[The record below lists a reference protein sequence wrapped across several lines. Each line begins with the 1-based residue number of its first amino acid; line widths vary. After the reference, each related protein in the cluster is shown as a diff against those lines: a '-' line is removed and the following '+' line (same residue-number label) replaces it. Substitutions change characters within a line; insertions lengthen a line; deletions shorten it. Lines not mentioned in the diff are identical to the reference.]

1 MKWLINK
8 VKMLNFIKKIMDLVI
23 SDQILKKAEITAEEL
38 LLEIAIHLYDTERLS
53 IGQARNLAELD
64 HLSFQKELSKRNIYI
79 KYDIEDLETD
89 LDTFKYLENKKASW
103 G

>member
-1 MKWLINK
+1 
-8 VKMLNFIKKIMDLVI
+8 MDLVI
-23 SDQILKKAEITAEEL
+23 SDQILKRAEITAEEL

-64 HLSFQKELSKRNIYI
+64 HLTFQKELSKRNIYI

-89 LDTFKYLENKKASW
+89 LDTFKYLENKKAS
-103 G
+103 